1 MLTSPEYPGLT
12 YDQHTGSFF
21 RDSKQ
26 LYKDDLGFIQ
36 YLCSSR
42 HKIIRKKALILSW
55 IFLYGAVPKGNI
67 VYPKDLNPDN
77 NRGNNLGCL
86 PKQEY
91 LKIKDALL
99 NTNGAI
105 RLVPH
110 PVDVWVYILKYR
122 ENGKVKTKV
131 QQDVIEGLKNKRKIM
146 LKNLKILSKYM
157 KTR

>member
-21 RDSKQ
+21 REAKE

-36 YLCSSR
+36 YLCTHR
-42 HKIIRKKALILSW
+42 RKVIRKKALIISW
-55 IFLYGAVPKGNI
+55 IFIHGAVPKGSI

-77 NRGNNLGCL
+77 NKGNNLGCL
-86 PKQEY
+86 PKAEY
-91 LKIKDALL
+91 QKIKDALL

-105 RLVPH
+105 KLVPH
-110 PVDVWVYILKYR
+110 SIDAWVYLLKYR

-131 QQDVIEGLKNKRKIM
+131 QQDVIEGLKNKRRIM
-146 LKNLKILSKYM
+146 LKNLKILSKYIVS
-157 KTR
+157 R